1 MSSSTS
7 SSAGVSQ
14 DRLARI
20 GAVIQRYV
28 DQNKLP
34 GATVTIARR
43 GQTVYQEAFGWM
55 NVEAQQPMPLD
66 AIFWIMSMTK
76 PVTAVAITMLYEEG
90 YFNLNTPV
98 YEFIPAFKDAKVF
111 VGETESGME
120 LTDLERPLTMRH
132 LYTHT
137 AGISYGFDPNDP
149 IDRLYLEARAC
160 REEAGIVET
169 LQNGVEDMARLPL
182 AFQPGSQWRYGMNI
196 DVLGYLVQV
205 ISGIPYPQ
213 FLQERI
219 FDPLGMTETGFD
231 LPSEKAHRVPTLYG
245 CYPDQPGL
253 QPGQAHPLPVYLH
266 PGGGL
271 YSTTHDYGRFAQM
284 LVNGGELD
292 GARLLSP
299 KTVALMEMNQAP
311 LEALTRGFRVPG
323 TASMGYGFGL
333 GMQVLMDVAAS
344 GQAGSAGEFGWSGA
358 YSTYFWI
365 DRQEELYGL
374 FMTQCAP
381 NPHPV
386 HSQFKTLT
394 YQALER

>member
-1 MSSSTS
+1 MSNSTPS
-7 SSAGVSQ
+7 KTGVCQ
-14 DRLARI
+14 ERLARI
-20 GAVIQRYV
+20 DTVIQRYM
-28 DQNKLP
+28 DAEKLP

-43 GQTVYQEAFGWM
+43 GQTVYQRAFGWM
-55 NVEAQQPMPLD
+55 NVEAKQPMSLD
-66 AIFWIMSMTK
+66 AIFWIMSMSK

-98 YEFIPAFKDAKVF
+98 YEFIPAFKETKVR

-120 LTDLERPLTMRH
+120 LADLERPITMRH

-137 AGISYGFDPNDP
+137 SGLSYGFDPNDP
-149 IDRLYLEARAC
+149 IDQLYTEARA
-160 REEAGIVET
+160 RRKEAGIEDT
-169 LQNGVEDMARLPL
+169 LQNGIEDVARLPL
-182 AFQPGSQWRYGMNI
+182 AFQPGTQFRYGMNI

-231 LPSEKAHRVPTLYG
+231 LPPEKASRVPVLYG
-245 CYPDQPGL
+245 YCVDQPGL
-253 QPGQAHPLPVYLH
+253 QAGQALPLPVYLH

-292 GARLLSP
+292 GERLLSP
-299 KTVALMEMNQAP
+299 KTVALMQMNQAP

-323 TASMGYGFGL
+323 TASMGYGYSL
-333 GMQVLMDVAAS
+333 GMQVLMDVAAT
-344 GQAGSAGEFGWSGA
+344 GQAGSVGEFGWSGA

-374 FMTQCAP
+374 FMTQCSP
-381 NPHPV
+381 NPHPI

-394 YQALER
+394 YQALE